1 MPLMKR
7 SLVAY
12 GVPLLLVALLAMLV
26 VRTDRERKRG
36 HTRLMSATVVP
47 TTRQVAPIPPGGL
60 LLKLTDPDLPPAL
73 LAARY
78 PRRQFAA
85 LPDGRFLTAY
95 LALDHSTV
103 AFGTAT
109 ATRREPVTSHPEP
122 GPVVG
127 QVQPSVI
134 WTHGESAEDSPRSWV
149 AVRELREG
157 QSQVTVFRGAPGE
170 AWQSWSIP
178 DDALPGIPTFPIL
191 ATNHELVML
200 VVPWTDDLGTSGIQC
215 FTADASSVSFAPGP
229 GLLRSSDWQTWQPP
243 DVRIGPSGTT
253 LLTLRAEA
261 PPRVESSQ
269 REVDSAVL
277 AWRCDWRQAP
287 PDSPEIL
294 MPVIPGQ
301 FTERP
306 VAAVDALGGW
316 AVAIGHWGP
325 PQAGGLRGYDLT
337 VLVAEGRGPWRE
349 VTSPLSSI
357 TGIATAQPQLARS
370 QQQLLLVYALDA
382 NEIVVPD
389 AHQLQWTLSSDT
401 GATWSIPAVLMGD
414 QNTQRRDYPL
424 DLALDGTQASVLF
437 QRQIVSLPEDGS
449 IQVAAPQASMW
460 GLTWPVTPSVAPAE
474 QASTNAPRQ
483 E

>member
-1 MPLMKR
+1 MKR
-7 SLVAY
+7 SLLAF

-47 TTRQVAPIPPGGL
+47 TTMQVALVPPGGL

-85 LPDGRFLTAY
+85 LPDGRLLTAY
-95 LALDHSTV
+95 LALDQTTV

-134 WTHGESAEDSPRSWV
+134 WTHGASADESPRTWV
-149 AVRELREG
+149 AVREMREG
-157 QSQVTVFRGAPGE
+157 QSQVTVFRGAPGD

-178 DDALPGIPTFPIL
+178 DSALPGTPTFPIL
-191 ATNHELVML
+191 ATNHDLVML
-200 VVPWTDDLGTSGIQC
+200 VIPWTDNLGASGIQC
-215 FTADASSVSFAPGP
+215 FTADAASVEFVPGP
-229 GLLRSSDWQTWQPP
+229 GLRRSSDWQTWQPP
-243 DVRIGPSGTT
+243 DVRIGPAGTT

-277 AWRCDWRQAP
+277 AWRFDWHQTP

-306 VAAVDALGGW
+306 VAAVDAQGGW

-325 PQAGGLRGYDLT
+325 PQAGELRGYDLT
-337 VLVAEGRGPWRE
+337 VLVADGPGPWRE
-349 VTSPLSSI
+349 VASPLSSI

-389 AHQLQWTLSSDT
+389 AHQLQWTRSSDT
-401 GATWSIPAVLMGD
+401 GATWSTPAVLMGD
-414 QNTQRRDYPL
+414 YNAQRRDYPL
-424 DLALDGTQASVLF
+424 DLAFNGTQASVLF
-437 QRQIVSLPEDGS
+437 QRQIVSLPEEGSGS

-460 GLTWPVTPSVAPAE
+460 GLTWPMTLAAAE
-474 QASTNAPRQ
+474 QVSINAPRQ